1 MVYTAMRSIS
11 AGIAVLSIWFILK
24 SGGMYGVG
32 PGDVGPPAE
41 RADESVFGAIH
52 PSFNGARFASLE
64 TEIASEP
71 AVAESVA
78 VEDEGQSEL
87 PAPRVSFDDR
97 FVFGQH
103 LSQPLSQPLASFAE
117 RFPGNVAAPGAHPS
131 SVRQAALEL
140 PPLASPP
147 LPSSPRKQVHAAD
160 APAGSVLEA
169 DNHTAIYDISAHTVY
184 LPDGHTLEAHSGL
197 GSDLDNPRFVREKG
211 RGPTPPNIYN
221 LTLREAPFHGVR
233 ALRLIPVGG
242 GAMFGRDGILA
253 HSYMLGPNGQSNG
266 CVSFNNYSAFLNAYL
281 NGGIDRLVV
290 VDRLA
295 YPPRPTTAS
304 TASRSFPQTLKD
316 FFTRS

>member
-1 MVYTAMRSIS
+1 MRLGS

-32 PGDVGPPAE
+32 PVDVGRQAE
-41 RADESVFGAIH
+41 RADDSVVGAIH
-52 PSFNGARFASLE
+52 PSLDGARVASLE
-64 TEIASEP
+64 TGLASEP
-71 AVAESVA
+71 VVAESVI

-97 FVFGQH
+97 FVFDQH
-103 LSQPLSQPLASFAE
+103 LSEPLSQHLSQPLASFAE
-117 RFPGNVAAPGAHPS
+117 RFPGNVTAPGAHPS

-160 APAGSVLEA
+160 APGGSVLEA
-169 DNHTAIYDISAHTVY
+169 DNHTAIYDIAAHTVY

-197 GSDLDNPRFVREKG
+197 GGDLDNPRFVREKG
-211 RGPTPPNIYN
+211 RGPTPPNIYS

-242 GAMFGRDGILA
+242 GEMFGRDGILA
-253 HSYMLGPNGQSNG
+253 HTYMLGPNGQSNG

-295 YPPRPTTAS
+295 YPPRPKTAS
-304 TASRSFPQTLKD
+304 TTASRSFPQTLKD
-316 FFTRS
+316 IFTRS